1 MEMKEVPAKAK
12 REDEEKR
19 DDEPKQSIK
28 TEEEAN
34 PGHYSSLLSPSE
46 EVYTEAYQSVKSCQE
61 LPGSARLYCV
71 MCVCLSVICLI
82 LLMAVVILGVK
93 LQAKSTVNFEEEK
106 TGTNRDGP
114 FMVNAE
120 KLCMEHLRK
129 TCAGSEQ
136 CPYKWLTYR
145 NYCFFLST
153 FRLTW
158 EESQSKC
165 TSVYGSLAVITSQEV
180 QNFLTEKG
188 NLLYWIGL
196 KKHQSVWK
204 WVNNKT
210 LEKSYWATNENDG
223 GCALF
228 SSHSPPQRNWI
239 PVSCQAPSYFICQ
252 LEY

>member
-46 EVYTEAYQSVKSCQE
+46 EVYTEAYQSVKSCQ
-61 LPGSARLYCV
+61 V
-71 MCVCLSVICLI
+71 
-82 LLMAVVILGVK
+82 
-93 LQAKSTVNFEEEK
+93 QAKSTVNFEEEK